1 MDRLALRVEVLVLAA
16 AAKLTVAD
24 PLPLFADETVS
35 HVALLL
41 TVQVQPA
48 PVVRLTLPLP
58 PLAAKLALLALSV

>member
-1 MDRLALRVEVLVLAA
+1 MAKLALRVAVPVLAA

-58 PLAAKLALLALSV
+58 PLAAKLALLELKV